1 MQYSVV
7 VHKDVGSD
15 FGVTVPDLPGCFS
28 AGQTFVEALESVK
41 EAISCHLEGLLMD
54 GGPHSRESND
64 GVASSKPLIFG
75 VELGRLSMWTYLNFE
90 LAESDG

>member
-54 GGPHSRESND
+54 RAPIPERATMELHQANRDFRGGAWATVDVDVSKLRAS
-64 GVASSKPLIFG
+64 GV
-75 VELGRLSMWTYLNFE
+75 
-90 LAESDG
+90 